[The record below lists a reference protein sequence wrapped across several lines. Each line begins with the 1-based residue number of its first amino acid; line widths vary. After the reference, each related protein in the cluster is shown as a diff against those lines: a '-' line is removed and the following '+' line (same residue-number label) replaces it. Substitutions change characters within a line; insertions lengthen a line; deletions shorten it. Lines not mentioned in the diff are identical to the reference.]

1 MKLFFYLI
9 LIFLVNT
16 NYLKAETINY
26 SNGDKYVGNL
36 KNGKPHGKGTYNY
49 ANGSFCKGTFKNG
62 YFYKCEFTKSKSDY
76 SDQTLRSYYGNNILN
91 YEVPSGWANVVQ
103 CKIDD
108 KQKKVLKRVKFI
120 SRKWRQVENED
131 ELRFCVNQVLD
142 RKKTY
147 KILAIPA
154 VILIFGLIYLILIY
168 SRNKTVHNY
177 NSTHKTKFKN
187 YSEYKRHLEKVRIR
201 KNKTSSKVDNGKEM
215 LMSKVKRL
223 KALYKNGTLSK
234 AEFEKAKN
242 KLLK

>member
-1 MKLFFYLI
+1 MKLFFYFI

-36 KNGKPHGKGTYNY
+36 KDGKPHGKGTYNF

-62 YFYKCEFTKSKSDY
+62 YFYECVFTKSKNNY
-76 SDQTLRSYYGNNILN
+76 SDQTLRLYYGNKLY
-91 YEVPSGWANVVQ
+91 YEVPNTWANVVQ
-103 CKIDD
+103 CKIDKK
-108 KQKKVLKRVKFI
+108 KQQVLKRVKII
-120 SRKWRQVENED
+120 SRNWRKVENED
-131 ELRFCVNQVLD
+131 EYRFCVKQVID
-142 RKKTY
+142 REKTY

-154 VILIFGLIYLILIY
+154 VILIFGLIYLIFIY
-168 SRNKTVHNY
+168 SRNKTVRNY